1 MRTTETAASRLHPG
15 RELAV
20 LATLRQLTARDLA
33 RVANLPEWRVAR
45 ILNGSAQPRVAELA
59 QLRAALFADRAR
71 PVRSG
76 AVALTEDRVA
86 DRVKRP

>member
-1 MRTTETAASRLHPG
+1 MRTIETAASRLHPG

-33 RVANLPEWRVAR
+33 RMANLPEWRVAR
-45 ILNGSAQPRVAELA
+45 ILNGSAQPRAAELA

-71 PVRSG
+71 PMRSD
-76 AVALTEDRVA
+76 AVTLTRNRVA

>member
-1 MRTTETAASRLHPG
+1 MRSTKTAASRLHPG

-20 LATLRQLTARDLA
+20 LATLRQLTAHDLA
-33 RVANLPEWRVAR
+33 RIANLPEWRVAR
-45 ILNGSAQPRVAELA
+45 ILNGSAQPRAAELA

-71 PVRSG
+71 PMRSD
-76 AVALTEDRVA
+76 ALTLTGNPVA